1 MRFATILAASIAS
14 SLFSFFQRLGW
25 LGLFLLG
32 IGDSSFLFFPFGN
45 DLLLI
50 ALVSAGDM
58 QWAWIPY
65 VIAAACGS
73 VVGVFLVDLL
83 MRKVGEEGLE
93 NFVPQKQL
101 DKISSKLED
110 HAGRAVFV
118 GTLLPPPFPFTAVVM
133 VASALQSPRSR
144 ILLATFFGR
153 LLRFTVEALLALWLG
168 RRLIEYLNSDI
179 VEWFVYLFVACA
191 IIGSIY
197 TVRKWM
203 RGRRACR
210 KPATSSEARG

>member
-1 MRFATILAASIAS
+1 VRPTTFLAASIAS
-14 SLFSFFQRLGW
+14 SLFAFFKRLGW

-50 ALVSAGDM
+50 ALVSSGDSS
-58 QWAWIPY
+58 WAWIPY

-83 MRKVGEEGLE
+83 MRKVGEDGLS
-93 NFVPQKQL
+93 NFVDEKKL
-101 DKISSKLED
+101 DRIKSKLED
-110 HAGRAVFV
+110 HAGRAVFI

-144 ILLATFFGR
+144 ILLAVFFGR

-179 VEWFVYLFVACA
+179 VEWFVYAFMA
-191 IIGSIY
+191 IAVVGTAF

-203 RGRRACR
+203 RGRRKYR
-210 KPATSSEARG
+210 ETSTA